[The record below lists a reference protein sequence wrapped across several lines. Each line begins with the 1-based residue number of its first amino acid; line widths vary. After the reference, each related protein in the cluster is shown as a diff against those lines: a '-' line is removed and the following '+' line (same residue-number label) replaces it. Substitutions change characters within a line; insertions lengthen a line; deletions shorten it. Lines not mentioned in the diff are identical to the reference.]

1 VPRIV
6 DIGNW
11 LRAWLCLCV
20 LFAIL
25 TTGLAADQPLT
36 ALDPPVKAPGFN
48 LPIYEGSLSADLDDY
63 RGRPVIVNFWA
74 TWCPPC
80 REELPS
86 MNRAYERLRNNGVA
100 MVAINVGEDEA
111 QIFPFLADYPV
122 EFPILLD
129 RGGTIIDRWPVKGL
143 PTTFIV
149 DTQGNLV
156 YRAIGARAWDDA
168 NIVDRILKLTRD
180 SE

>member
-1 VPRIV
+1 MPRI
-6 DIGNW
+6 GNYA
-11 LRAWLCLCV
+11 LRYRWWLCACA

-25 TTGLAADQPLT
+25 TTGLSADQSLT
-36 ALDPPVKAPGFN
+36 TLDPPVKAPGFN
-48 LPIYEGSLSADLDDY
+48 LPIYEGSLKVTLDDY

-86 MNRAYERLRNNGVA
+86 MNRAYEKLRNEGVE

-129 RGGTIIDRWPVKGL
+129 QGGTIIDQWPVKGL
-143 PTTFIV
+143 PTTFVV

-156 YRAIGARAWDDA
+156 YRAIGARAWDDTE
-168 NIVDRILKLTRD
+168 IIDRILKLTRD
-180 SE
+180 NE